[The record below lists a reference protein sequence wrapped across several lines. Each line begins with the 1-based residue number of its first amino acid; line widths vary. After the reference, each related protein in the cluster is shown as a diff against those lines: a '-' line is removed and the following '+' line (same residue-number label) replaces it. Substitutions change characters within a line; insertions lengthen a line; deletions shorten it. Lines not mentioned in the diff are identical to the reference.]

1 MGIPDKM
8 YGAKAIVV
16 IKATPTNSSPE
27 IREEM
32 KNSVPKFLGPDYMVG
47 GVVFLSE
54 LGLSDWRTNSMA
66 SSAGMTLAIRF
77 DGRWRHVL
85 SCFPT

>member
-54 LGLSDWRTNSMA
+54 LGLSDWPTNS
-66 SSAGMTLAIRF
+66 SHKVVKKDIVDAIEARRGQF
-77 DGRWRHVL
+77 GL
-85 SCFPT
+85 